1 MPHYESQEH
10 RRLSSLDS
18 YAILDTL
25 PEPVFDDITLLAS
38 QICQTPIALISFVD
52 ANRQWFKSRVG
63 LDAEQT
69 PRSLAFCNYTIEQ
82 HELFTV
88 PDASADERFRD
99 NSLVTEDPNIRFY
112 SGAVLKS
119 ASGEALGSLCVI
131 DTKPRELTEAQ
142 QSSLEALGRQVMQL
156 LEYRKTQLQ
165 YQKAV
170 RTLAARE
177 QFLRLITNNIP
188 AHIAYIGPDLKMK
201 FANEYVCQTFN
212 MTQEEL
218 HDIPIEKLLTPEQ
231 FLQRKAAYEKAL
243 DGVPQVIKV
252 EVIDSHDNLV
262 ITKNVITPDLDEKGR
277 TRGIVVIAYDQTAE
291 EKLKADLL
299 MASLDAEAANAA
311 KSAFLANMSHEI
323 RSPLGAMMGFVELM
337 RDGDLSVPE
346 QKEYLDIITR
356 NAGQVTRV
364 IDDILDLSKVEAGKI
379 EVEEIE
385 FSLTDLLN
393 DFAALT
399 QFRAREN
406 GIEFVIRKQSS
417 VPSVLISDPTRLKQI
432 LSNVVGNAIKF
443 TREGKVEL
451 DIGMCGD
458 LLNFKVKDS
467 GIGISREHA
476 DQLFEAFHQAD
487 SSMTRKFGGTGLGLV
502 LTRKLAQLMGGDFNL
517 AESELGIGSTFI
529 ASVLVKQPITR
540 PSPSLQT
547 SSQARMERAA
557 LFANK
562 FLTDRKILVVD
573 DAPDNL
579 LLMKTLLKRWG
590 ALIETANDGAE
601 GVSHATSGDF
611 DLILMDVQM
620 PKMSGHEA
628 IRTLRSLAYSK
639 PVIALTAHAMADER
653 DKCLASGYTDFLS
666 KPIDRDELS
675 AVLKRYLE
683 PLYDL
688 NAKA

>member
-476 DQLFEAFHQAD
+476 DQL
-487 SSMTRKFGGTGLGLV
+487 
-502 LTRKLAQLMGGDFNL
+502 
-517 AESELGIGSTFI
+517 
-529 ASVLVKQPITR
+529 
-540 PSPSLQT
+540 
-547 SSQARMERAA
+547 
-557 LFANK
+557 
-562 FLTDRKILVVD
+562 
-573 DAPDNL
+573 
-579 LLMKTLLKRWG
+579 
-590 ALIETANDGAE
+590 
-601 GVSHATSGDF
+601 
-611 DLILMDVQM
+611 
-620 PKMSGHEA
+620 
-628 IRTLRSLAYSK
+628 
-639 PVIALTAHAMADER
+639 
-653 DKCLASGYTDFLS
+653 
-666 KPIDRDELS
+666 
-675 AVLKRYLE
+675 
-683 PLYDL
+683 
-688 NAKA
+688 

>member
-1 MPHYESQEH
+1 MTYIESQEH
-10 RRLSSLDS
+10 RRLNSLDS

-63 LDAEQT
+63 LQAEQT

-82 HELFTV
+82 HALFTV
-88 PDASADERFRD
+88 QDASADERFRE
-99 NSLVTEDPNIRFY
+99 NLLVTEDPNIRFY

-131 DTKPRELTEAQ
+131 DTKPRDLTAAQ
-142 QSSLEALGRQVMQL
+142 RSSLEALGRQVMQL
-156 LEYRKTQLQ
+156 LEYRKTQLE

-170 RTLAARE
+170 RSLAARE
-177 QFLRLITNNIP
+177 QFLRLITDNIP
-188 AHIAYIGPDLKMK
+188 AHIAYIGPDLRMK
-201 FANEYVCQTFN
+201 YANEYVCQTFN
-212 MTQEEL
+212 MTQEQL
-218 HDIPIEKLLTPEQ
+218 QDIPIEDLLTPEQ
-231 FLQRKAAYEKAL
+231 FEQRKAAYLNAL
-243 DGVPQVIKV
+243 AGVPQAVKV
-252 EVIDSHDNLV
+252 EVIDSQGNLV

-291 EKLKADLL
+291 EKLKSDLL

-337 RDGDLSVPE
+337 RDGDLSMPE

-385 FSLTDLLN
+385 FSLADLLN

-406 GIEFVIRKQSS
+406 GIEFVIRKHAS
-417 VPSVLISDPTRLKQI
+417 VPNVLISDPTRLKQI

-451 DIGMCGD
+451 DIAMSGD
-458 LLNFKVKDS
+458 LLHFKVKDS
-467 GIGISREHA
+467 GIGISRDNA

-502 LTRKLAQLMGGDFNL
+502 LTRKLAQLMGGDFIL
-517 AESELGIGSTFI
+517 AETELGIGSTFI
-529 ASVLVKQPITR
+529 ASVLVKRPITFASHSAQVA
-540 PSPSLQT
+540 SP
-547 SSQARMERAA
+547 ARVDRTA

-562 FLTDRKILVVD
+562 FLTEIKILVVD

-590 ALIETANDGAE
+590 AVIETANDGAE
-601 GVSHATSGDF
+601 GVSHATSGEF

-628 IRTLRSLAYSK
+628 IRILRSLGYSR

-653 DKCLASGYTDFLS
+653 EKCLASGYTDFLS

-675 AVLKRYLE
+675 TVLKRYLE
-683 PLYDL
+683 PTVSLSER
-688 NAKA
+688 A

>member
-1 MPHYESQEH
+1 
-10 RRLSSLDS
+10 
-18 YAILDTL
+18 
-25 PEPVFDDITLLAS
+25 
-38 QICQTPIALISFVD
+38 
-52 ANRQWFKSRVG
+52 
-63 LDAEQT
+63 
-69 PRSLAFCNYTIEQ
+69 
-82 HELFTV
+82 
-88 PDASADERFRD
+88 
-99 NSLVTEDPNIRFY
+99 
-112 SGAVLKS
+112 
-119 ASGEALGSLCVI
+119 
-131 DTKPRELTEAQ
+131 
-142 QSSLEALGRQVMQL
+142 
-156 LEYRKTQLQ
+156 
-165 YQKAV
+165 
-170 RTLAARE
+170 
-177 QFLRLITNNIP
+177 
-188 AHIAYIGPDLKMK
+188 
-201 FANEYVCQTFN
+201 
-212 MTQEEL
+212 
-218 HDIPIEKLLTPEQ
+218 
-231 FLQRKAAYEKAL
+231 
-243 DGVPQVIKV
+243 
-252 EVIDSHDNLV
+252 
-262 ITKNVITPDLDEKGR
+262 
-277 TRGIVVIAYDQTAE
+277 
-291 EKLKADLL
+291 
-299 MASLDAEAANAA
+299 
-311 KSAFLANMSHEI
+311 MSHEI